1 MSRFGAYL
9 KELRE
14 RQNWTVRKAAAVIG
28 VSPSRLAEIERGES
42 YRTLRE
48 TKPSRDLITRMA
60 KAYEVSCDIL
70 LELAGY
76 QVNKAM
82 PETTP
87 DARLMLELYE
97 SLPPDHKE
105 LAIQMLKV
113 FGSRTAK

>member
-1 MSRFGAYL
+1 MSSFGAYL

-14 RQNWTVRKAAAVIG
+14 RQGWTVRKAATTIG
-28 VSPSRLAEIERGES
+28 VSSSRLAEIERGES

-48 TKPSRDLITRMA
+48 TKPSRDLIVRMA
-60 KAYEVSCDIL
+60 KAYDVSSDVL

-87 DARLMLELYE
+87 DARLMLELYT
-97 SLPPDHKE
+97 SLPPDRQE

-113 FGSRTAK
+113 LGSRTAK